1 MALAQALMMGY
12 RLPPEQLEFVG
23 TEVAHETSTNFY
35 VVDVGIPS
43 SALSGDLLIINGAA
57 NIPLSTLVLSAV
69 DNNSNAAT
77 LISSFTLNARPNF
90 ASYYLLHDGSATS
103 IRLTFRSSSSNTNTL
118 AARCSAFRSDLF
130 STVSVAGQSIA
141 RDVDVVS
148 TSLNGLA
155 AAPNPGI
162 RLSFAAASARPEAV
176 GFNDTLDFSLT
187 SGASGWSFS
196 NNDDEIA
203 WGYLVED
210 AGTVWTNTTV
220 TGSPDENQQTAN
232 LFALD
237 LT

>member
-12 RLPPEQLEFVG
+12 RPPPEPLEFVG
-23 TEVAHETSTNFY
+23 TEVAHEASTTLNY
-35 VVDVGIPS
+35 VDVGIPS
-43 SALSGDLLIINGAA
+43 SALSGDLLIINGVT
-57 NIPLSTLVLSAV
+57 NIPASTAVSAV
-69 DNNSNAAT
+69 DNSSNAAT
-77 LISSFTLNARPNF
+77 LISSYADNSRPNF
-90 ASYYLLHDGSATS
+90 ASFYLLHDGSATS
-103 IRLTFRSSSSNTNTL
+103 IRLTFTATSSNTL
-118 AARCSAFRSDLF
+118 AARCSAFRPDSF

-141 RDVDVVS
+141 RDVGVVS

-162 RLSFAAASARPEAV
+162 RLSFAAASSRPEAV
-176 GFNDTLDFSLT
+176 GFNDTLDLSLT

-203 WGYLVED
+203 WGYLIED
-210 AGTVWTNTTV
+210 AGTAWTNTTV
-220 TGSPDENQQTAN
+220 TGSPDEFQQVAN

>member
-12 RLPPEQLEFVG
+12 LPPSAPLQFVG
-23 TEVAHETSTNFY
+23 TETAFETSNTLSY
-35 VVDVGIPS
+35 VDVSIPS
-43 SALSGDLLIINGAA
+43 DASSGDLLVINGATR
-57 NIPLSTLVLSAV
+57 IVSSTAVSAV
-69 DNNSNAAT
+69 DNNSNAST
-77 LISSFTLNARPNF
+77 LVSSFTALARPNF
-90 ASYYLLHDGSATS
+90 ASFYLLHDGSANS
-103 IRLTFRSSSSNTNTL
+103 IRVTFASDSGTDTV
-118 AARCSAFRSDLF
+118 AARCSAFRPDSF

-141 RDVDVVS
+141 RDVVAVS

-176 GFNDTLDFSLT
+176 GFNDTLDLSLT

-203 WGYLVED
+203 WGYLVES
-210 AGTVWTNTTV
+210 AGTAWTNTTV
-220 TGSPDENQQTAN
+220 SGSPDETQQVVN
-232 LFALD
+232 IFALD